1 MPGATMFF
9 SKNHKQLN
17 ILDAW
22 AYLGPKRRKMLDD
35 SWAGLF
41 RGEILPELPV
51 DELREYY
58 DECQGR
64 PTKELCSMMGL
75 MILQQMHD
83 LSDEEAVQQ
92 FCFSVQWRYALDI
105 TDDSDAHS
113 YVSLRSLWTMRD
125 HLIEKGL
132 DKTLL
137 DKIVN
142 KLAKV
147 FKVALSKQRMDSV
160 HIHSNM
166 RRLGRIGLFVK
177 TIKKFLVNLK
187 RHHPGLLDEL
197 DEALRTRYLDKKQEA
212 VFSLVKP
219 TQARKTLDQLVKDVF
234 VLVERFSSVDGVND
248 MSSFKLLVR
257 LFQEQCIVENHAGAR
272 IPAARPSKEVPSNS
286 LQNPSDPDAGYSGHK
301 GQGFQAQVME
311 TYDPEGSEESFS
323 LITYVEVEPADHS
336 DANALLPALAA
347 TKERGVAPQELL
359 LDSLYG
365 SDENC
370 ERAKADYG
378 VEVISPAMGAAGEGL
393 SIGDFTLE
401 ASDRIVACPQGRVPL
416 RVTITKAGFSAAFS
430 LADCEAC
437 PRRKDCPAKL
447 HKRAAYVRYT
457 PKQVRLA
464 RRRVHE
470 QTPEFREKYR
480 FRAGAEATMSEYDR
494 RTGVK
499 KLRVRGLEAVSY
511 AAVMKAIGLNIR
523 RAAAAQMQ
531 PGGPKKLRPTS
542 ICALIW
548 VIFHL
553 TEQIRGK
560 IEMFRRR
567 ILQNRPDRWAYM
579 KIAA

>member
-1 MPGATMFF
+1 MFLA
-9 SKNHKQLN
+9 KNHKQLN
-17 ILDAW
+17 IVDAW

-41 RGEILPELPV
+41 RREILPELPV
-51 DELREYY
+51 DDLRGYY
-58 DECQGR
+58 HDSEGR
-64 PTKELCSMMGL
+64 PTKEQCSMMGL

-83 LSDEEAVQQ
+83 LTDEEAVEQ
-92 FCFSVQWRYALDI
+92 FCFNVQWRYALDI
-105 TDDSDAHS
+105 TKDSDAHS
-113 YVSLRSLWTMRD
+113 YVGLRTLWTTRD

-132 DKTLL
+132 DKILL

-142 KLAKV
+142 KLGKV
-147 FKVALSKQRMDSV
+147 FNVSWSKQRMDSV
-160 HIHSNM
+160 HIQSNM

-187 RHHPGLLDEL
+187 RHHPGLLAEL
-197 DEALRTRYLDKKQEA
+197 DETVRTRYLDKKQEA

-219 TQARKTLDQLVKDVF
+219 TQTHKTLDQLVNDVF

-301 GQGFQAQVME
+301 GKGFQAQVME
-311 TYDPEGSEESFS
+311 TYDPSGSEGSLS

-336 DANALLPALAA
+336 DAHALLPALED
-347 TKERGVAPQELL
+347 TKARGVAPQELL

-370 ERAKADYG
+370 ERARADYG
-378 VEVISPAMGAAGEGL
+378 VEVISPAMGTAGEGL

-401 ASDRIVACPQGRVPL
+401 ASDRIVACPEGCVPL
-416 RVTITKAGFSAAFS
+416 RVTLTKDGFSAAFS
-430 LADCEAC
+430 LVDCETC
-437 PRRKDCPAKL
+437 PRLKDCPAKL

-457 PKQVRLA
+457 QKQVRLA
-464 RRRVHE
+464 RRRIHE
-470 QTPEFREKYR
+470 QTAEFREKYR
-480 FRAGAEATMSEYDR
+480 YRSGSEATMSEYNR

-499 KLRVRGLEAVSY
+499 NLRVRGLEAVRF

-523 RAAAAQMQ
+523 RAAVAQMAS
-531 PGGPKKLRPTS
+531 GGRKKLRPTS
-542 ICALIW
+542 IWALIF

-553 TEQIRGK
+553 NEQIRGK
-560 IEMFRRR
+560 TEKFRRR
-567 ILQNRPDRWAYM
+567 ILKNQPNRWSYI
-579 KIAA
+579 KTAA